1 MSTLAPAAQQGT
13 VKPAKVG
20 PFRPKRLLVHG
31 ANALVSLLVLF
42 IFLGPF
48 VWMVVMS
55 FQTRTQIFAR
65 PPLLWFKPTLQNYVD
80 LMNRGVFIDYL
91 QNSLVVVVGTVLL
104 SLIISVP
111 AAYGFARFRFRRREN
126 LAFWVLSI
134 RMAPPIAVVIPYF
147 LIGSFLGV
155 LDTRL
160 VLIIAY
166 LSFNIP
172 FAIWM
177 IRGFIEDVPVEVEEA
192 AQIDGCSRWQTFW
205 RVTLPLVA
213 GGIAATAILLV
224 IQSWNEFTFALFL
237 TTTRARTLPT
247 IVTQFLTFQGV
258 VWGEMAA
265 SASITVIPIV
275 IFALLVRKQLIT
287 GLTFGAI
294 KE

>member
-1 MSTLAPAAQQGT
+1 MT
-13 VKPAKVG
+13 
-20 PFRPKRLLVHG
+20 G
-31 ANALVSLLVLF
+31 AVNELVSLLVLLL
-42 IFLGPF
+42 FLGPF
-48 VWMVVMS
+48 LWMVVMS

-65 PPLLWFKPTLQNYVD
+65 PPLIWFRPTLANYTD
-80 LMNRGVFIDYL
+80 LMNRGVFLDYL
-91 QNSLVVVVGTVLL
+91 QNSLVVVVLTVLV
-104 SLIISVP
+104 SLAFAIP
-111 AAYGFARFRFRRREN
+111 AAYGFARFRFRRRED

-147 LIGSFLGV
+147 LIGSFLGI
-155 LDTRL
+155 LDTRFVL
-160 VLIIAY
+160 VVAY

-192 AQIDGCSRWQTFW
+192 AQIDGCSRFQALR
-205 RVTLPLVA
+205 RVTLPLVG

-224 IQSWNEFTFALFL
+224 IQSWNEFAFALFL
-237 TTTRARTLPT
+237 TTTEARTLPT

-265 SASITVIPIV
+265 AASITVIPIV
-275 IFALLVRKQLIT
+275 IFAILVRKQLIT